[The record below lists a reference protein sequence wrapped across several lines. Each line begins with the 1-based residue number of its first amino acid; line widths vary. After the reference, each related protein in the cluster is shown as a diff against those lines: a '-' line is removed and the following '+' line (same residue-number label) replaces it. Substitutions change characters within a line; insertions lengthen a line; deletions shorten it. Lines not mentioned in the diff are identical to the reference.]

1 LASVR
6 LPVVAIVGRPNVG
19 KSTLFNRLIGSRKSI
34 VRDTPGVTRDRI
46 HGTAEFAGWRATVID
61 TGGLDPT
68 SGEPLAAQVRQQVLA
83 AIAEADALVFVMDGR
98 EGLTPLD
105 EEIAR
110 LLRRVSKPV
119 LVAVNKVD
127 ARSQEAGA
135 AEAYGLGMDPVLPV
149 SAEHGRGVAELIE
162 ALAMRLPAPPGAVA
176 EETGPVRIAVVGRPN
191 VGKSSLVNAIAGQD
205 RVVVHAEPGTT
216 RDAVDTLV
224 TVEGRPYILVD
235 TAGLRR
241 KGRTEGALDKLSAV
255 MARRSLERAD
265 LALVVIDA
273 GEGVTTQDARIAGYA
288 EQAGRAVVLVVNKWD
303 LVGAA
308 DRAPELVRG
317 LRDRLPFLTH
327 APIVFTSARAGTGIR
342 DLFETI
348 DRVAAD
354 YAKEITTGELN
365 RALTAAV
372 ERRPPAGFHGKTL
385 KIYYATQTATR
396 PPTFLLFVNDPAALH
411 FSYERYL
418 VSALRERFGLAGC
431 AVRLRLRR
439 RRPSRTHLPT

>member
-1 LASVR
+1 MR

-19 KSTLFNRLIGSRKSI
+19 KSTLFNRLIGSRKAI

-46 HGTAEFAGWRATVID
+46 HGTCEFGGWRATVID

-68 SGEPLAAQVRQQVLA
+68 SDEPLTAQVRKQVLA
-83 AIAEADALVFVMDGR
+83 AIAEADALVFVIDGR
-98 EGLTPLD
+98 EGVTPLD
-105 EEIAR
+105 HEVVR
-110 LLRRVSKPV
+110 LLRRVAKPV

-127 ARSQEAGA
+127 AKGHEAAA
-135 AEAYGLGMDPVLPV
+135 AEVYGLGMDPVLLV

-162 ALAMRLPAPPGAVA
+162 ALAMRLPAPPSA
-176 EETGPVRIAVVGRPN
+176 EDEEAGPIRIAVVGRPN
-191 VGKSSLVNAIAGQD
+191 VGKSSLVNAIAGQE
-205 RVVVHAEPGTT
+205 RVVVHTEPGTT

-255 MARRSLERAD
+255 MARRSLQRAD
-265 LALVVIDA
+265 LALVVLDA
-273 GEGVTTQDARIAGYA
+273 AEGVTTQDARIAGYA
-288 EQAGRAVVLVVNKWD
+288 EAAGRAVVLVVNKWD
-303 LVGAA
+303 LVGTA
-308 DRAPELVRG
+308 DRAPELVRS
-317 LRDRLPFLTH
+317 LRERLPFLTH
-327 APIVFTSARAGTGIR
+327 APVVFTSARAGTGLR
-342 DLFETI
+342 ELFETI
-348 DRVAAD
+348 DRVALD
-354 YAKEITTGELN
+354 YAKEISTGELN
-365 RALTAAV
+365 RVLIAAV
-372 ERRPPAGFHGKTL
+372 ERRPPPGFHGKTL
-385 KIYYATQTATR
+385 KLFYGTQTATR

-439 RRPSRTHLPT
+439 RRPARTQLHT